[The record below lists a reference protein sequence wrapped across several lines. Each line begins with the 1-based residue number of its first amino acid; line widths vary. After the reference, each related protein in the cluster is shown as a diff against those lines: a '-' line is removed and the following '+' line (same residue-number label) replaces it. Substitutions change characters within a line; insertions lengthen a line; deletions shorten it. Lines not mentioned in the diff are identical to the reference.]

1 MAQGDTKNVGTIAA
15 LWVAATAPTNTK
27 LIWYDTA
34 NSTHRTYNTST
45 GQWDALTPQSVTNT
59 TLSALT
65 TAAQSGLPIGKFYYL
80 TDIGTLAIAIT
91 QTKIWYVDVHSN
103 YVVNDLVASIQSY
116 VNSTNLL
123 IDGVTGVWD
132 AENGRLLFNFTEQTT
147 PASLNKDKDYILMH
161 RNNSGVMS
169 WVKTKLANL
178 ISNVSGNSIS
188 WNNGLFFSA
197 SAYIGSVKDES
208 GGVVGYDSYLIQ
220 IASIEAEIDN
230 LAADNNAVRQDA
242 YNYTD
247 SKVTPNQIYDKQLPS
262 AITPSGSPSQ
272 PVVGWT
278 LKSILNDIYGWVNKF
293 KYGNNISIGANFN
306 TNGVPGDV
314 NQSDNITNAFQKVVY
329 KLKKLLISDGIK
341 LPNPYNVPS
350 GDVYPAAED
359 TITTAIGKLDRQVRN
374 LHNASNVKLPDDYD
388 WADWDGDGYP
398 AAEDTSTAAIGKLD
412 AIIHYLS
419 KWSDKLFIKDGS
431 GTMSDYGSRQNIS
444 YGDTIFDAFR
454 KLLYRVTHITNDDLN
469 NYIVNADKISKYGVA
484 PTDILRVD
492 YDINMNAE
500 YAVGLCLNEGSDGM
514 FSMDDS
520 YPWNPYRVA
529 IRSYSSNPPVILGF
543 VPVIFNPLY
552 LMGSK
557 YYAANAS
564 AILNRGGR
572 TACNLQIMVTFSAAG
587 LAALAAAGK
596 TTFNVSWE
604 LDIYGYIRN
613 GSSEGIPVRQTSI
626 FKISLP
632 QDNMTSTT
640 YNHIIL
646 FWHITV

>member
-45 GQWDALTPQSVTNT
+45 GQWDALTPQSVTNI

-80 TDIGTLAIAIT
+80 TDIGTLAVAIT

-147 PASLNKDKDYILMH
+147 PAFLNKDKDYILMH

-197 SAYIGSVKDES
+197 NSYVGSIKDKS

-247 SKVTPNQIYDKQLPS
+247 GKVTPTEIYGKQLPS

-272 PVVGWT
+272 PIVGWS

-314 NQSDNITNAFQKVVY
+314 NQSDNITNAFQKIVY
-329 KLKKLLISDGIK
+329 KLKQLLVTNGIK
-341 LPNPYNVPS
+341 LPSNYVKDS
-350 GDVYPAAED
+350 GDGHVIKPEPND
-359 TITTAIGKLDRQVRN
+359 N
-374 LHNASNVKLPDDYD
+374 L
-388 WADWDGDGYP
+388 
-398 AAEDTSTAAIGKLD
+398 TAAIGKLHKMIEAWSADMNDNLVWD
-412 AIIHYLS
+412 ADFRDEDWYANVS
-419 KWSDKLFIKDGS
+419 V
-431 GTMSDYGSRQNIS
+431 
-444 YGDTIFDAFR
+444 GDEIGKFDS
-454 KLLYRVTHITNDDLN
+454 H
-469 NYIVNADKISKYGVA
+469 G
-484 PTDILRVD
+484 
-492 YDINMNAE
+492 
-500 YAVGLCLNEGSDGM
+500 
-514 FSMDDS
+514 
-520 YPWNPYRVA
+520 
-529 IRSYSSNPPVILGF
+529 
-543 VPVIFNPLY
+543 NPLY
-552 LMGSK
+552 TASLEGAVYLLSAWYRERMKLRIASTAHAAYYTSGKGDGRQEHNVSISVKCVESCVRFEMTDRLRFDTYQESTDLLLSSKSDDDACLIIRDIPNDITNRIGNTYGRNSPIPTGIPISAEVGYDGAAVGTLVAVLVQPNQGSAVDAYFK
-557 YYAANAS
+557 LFPYFTHGMKKGSSVMCKTYIDAGQPLVSDGTWSDYVSNVFKNNDCAFGS
-564 AILNRGGR
+564 GWLS
-572 TACNLQIMVTFSAAG
+572 VAG
-587 LAALAAAGK
+587 LSEEMYTIHIPKFSFAL
-596 TTFNVSWE
+596 
-604 LDIYGYIRN
+604 
-613 GSSEGIPVRQTSI
+613 PC
-626 FKISLP
+626 
-632 QDNMTSTT
+632 
-640 YNHIIL
+640 
-646 FWHITV
+646 